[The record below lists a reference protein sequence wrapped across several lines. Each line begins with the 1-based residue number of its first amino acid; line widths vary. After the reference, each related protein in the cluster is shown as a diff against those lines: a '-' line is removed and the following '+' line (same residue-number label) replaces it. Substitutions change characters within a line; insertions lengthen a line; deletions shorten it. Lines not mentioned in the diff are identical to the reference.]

1 MHKWST
7 RSTIFVFWIQLLF
20 AYFSNIRNADNF
32 LPNISTVH
40 TFTRCVRFLSAKQ
53 RRQSSIRRAHSFG
66 SMTMSRVLC
75 CVVLSGFFCER
86 VEGRRRRGFSKTHTH
101 THAASGS
108 VHIPNILLNCPS
120 TRDLRKS
127 CCRRCE
133 KTTTLSSNARCQCR
147 PPQPLVAKQCVRHP
161 HRWHIIEMEFA
172 HARPT
177 ARVHIP
183 PR

>member
-1 MHKWST
+1 M
-7 RSTIFVFWIQLLF
+7 FWIQLLF

-53 RRQSSIRRAHSFG
+53 RRQSSIRRPHSFG
-66 SMTMSRVLC
+66 SVTMSRVLC
-75 CVVLSGFFCER
+75 CPDSFVSAWKADDDEDFP
-86 VEGRRRRGFSKTHTH
+86 RRTHTH
-101 THAASGS
+101 STSAS

-133 KTTTLSSNARCQCR
+133 KTTTSSSNARCQCR

-172 HARPT
+172 HARSS